1 MPTIVDGVDFGE
13 CAHPPIGVEHAPA
26 RRPEPSTLPDLQP
39 ASRALWLT
47 LLRVRADTIARE
59 WRFKWSA
66 DDDKA
71 SLAAA
76 QKLLTEHL
84 ATVKAVKGVKSVQ
97 VRAPL
102 RSGCSG
108 WSGLLRLPL
117 RSPLTS
123 ASCAASA
130 WSAAAAWTSRW

>member
-1 MPTIVDGVDFGE
+1 M
-13 CAHPPIGVEHAPA
+13 
-26 RRPEPSTLPDLQP
+26 
-39 ASRALWLT
+39 
-47 LLRVRADTIARE
+47 RADTIARE

-102 RSGCSG
+102 PHPR
-108 WSGLLRLPL
+108 RLPAPAPAPAPAL
-117 RSPLTS
+117 RS
-123 ASCAASA
+123 ASA
-130 WSAAAAWTSRW
+130 LL

>member
-97 VRAPL
+97 VSSAPAAPGC
-102 RSGCSG
+102 SGCSG
-108 WSGLLRLPL
+108 SPL
-117 RSPLTS
+117 RPAPLTS

>member
-1 MPTIVDGVDFGE
+1 M
-13 CAHPPIGVEHAPA
+13 
-26 RRPEPSTLPDLQP
+26 
-39 ASRALWLT
+39 
-47 LLRVRADTIARE
+47 ARE

-102 RSGCSG
+102 R
-108 WSGLLRLPL
+108 LLRAPLPL
-117 RSPLTS
+117 LSAPLF
-123 ASCAASA
+123 
-130 WSAAAAWTSRW
+130 